1 MMQDPRFELLKA
13 RVDALADGAA
23 THEMRIDSSYLK
35 ELLEEIVQLRNQQNL
50 LRCAGA
56 APSAARQ

>member
-23 THEMRIDSSYLK
+23 AHDMRVDPLYLK
-35 ELLEEIVQLRNQQNL
+35 ELLNEIEHLRFQQRL
-50 LRCAGA
+50 LHRA
-56 APSAARQ
+56 AVVPSIAES